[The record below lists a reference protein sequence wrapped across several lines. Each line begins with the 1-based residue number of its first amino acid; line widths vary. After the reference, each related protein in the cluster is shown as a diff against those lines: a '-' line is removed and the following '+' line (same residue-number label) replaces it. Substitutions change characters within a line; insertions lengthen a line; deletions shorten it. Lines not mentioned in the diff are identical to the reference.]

1 MREREDSPMIFEAIA
16 AIKIANEAIGAI
28 KEFAGHVESVGQM
41 GKDLTKL
48 ADAKAELQQSAA
60 DGDMEAFWALEDIKR
75 HEAEVKQMFIYNGR
89 AGLWDDYCK
98 FIENRKMMR
107 ENERKRQEEKAKAK
121 KKLIKDTLI
130 YGSVGAACLAVVG
143 AGIWLLMWLI
153 SLK

>member
-1 MREREDSPMIFEAIA
+1 MIFEAIA
-16 AIKIANEAIGAI
+16 AIQIANEAINAI

-48 ADAKAELQQSAA
+48 ADAKSELEKNAA
-60 DGDMEAFWALEDIKR
+60 SGDMEAFWALEDIKR

-98 FIENRKMMR
+98 FIENRKMIR
-107 ENERKRQEEKAKAK
+107 ENEKKRAEEEKAKK
-121 KKLIKDTLI
+121 KKMIKDILM
-130 YGSVGAACLAVVG
+130 YGGVGLACLTIIG
-143 AGIWLLMWLI
+143 ASIWFLMWMI

>member
-1 MREREDSPMIFEAIA
+1 MIFEAIA

-48 ADAKAELQQSAA
+48 ADAKAELETNAKN
-60 DGDMEAFWALEDIKR
+60 GDMEAFWALEDIKK

-98 FIENRKMMR
+98 FIANRKQMR
-107 ENERKRQEEKAKAK
+107 ENEEKRIAAK
-121 KKLIKDTLI
+121 KAANKKLVKDVLMW
-130 YGSVGAACLAVVG
+130 GGVGLASLSVIGG
-143 AGIWLLMWLI
+143 GIWFLMYLI
-153 SLK
+153 SLKG